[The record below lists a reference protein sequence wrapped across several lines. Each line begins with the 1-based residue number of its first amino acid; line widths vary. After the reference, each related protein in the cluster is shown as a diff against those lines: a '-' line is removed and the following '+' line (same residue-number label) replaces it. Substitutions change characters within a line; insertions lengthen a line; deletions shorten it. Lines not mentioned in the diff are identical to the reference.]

1 MRVAT
6 LRPVQQPRPPICA
19 GVGASAD
26 SIVWRPVLVCSR
38 MTFAMVVALVAP
50 GATECTIIGPIS
62 SPIAFEGDLTEWL
75 SRLENLGTDRRPN
88 PYHDPEPG

>member
-6 LRPVQQPRPPICA
+6 LRPVQQPRP
-19 GVGASAD
+19 GASAD

-50 GATECTIIGPIS
+50 GATECTIIGPFR
-62 SPIAFEGDLTEWL
+62 AR
-75 SRLENLGTDRRPN
+75 SRSKAT
-88 PYHDPEPG
+88 